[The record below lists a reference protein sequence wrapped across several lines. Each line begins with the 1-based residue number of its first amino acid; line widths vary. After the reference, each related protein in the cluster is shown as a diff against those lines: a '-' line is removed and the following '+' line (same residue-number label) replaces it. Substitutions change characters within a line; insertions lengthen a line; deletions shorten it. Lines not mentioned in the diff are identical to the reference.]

1 MKVTLKKLKIFWAA
15 SAIIALSLT
24 LNFLLNMSSFEDV
37 YKSTLIS
44 KYKQINRNLNTKLE
58 AAVSYGK
65 PLYKFSG
72 IDDLINEIISKEEDV
87 TNVFVTLK
95 SGQVLYSF
103 DKTYIEKHVLNEIIP
118 GEKELNSE
126 EKVSVFKIENNY
138 FLASPIYYENSEIKG
153 FLYIEF
159 NTKVITDKV
168 MVVIKESI
176 NFVAVVLIISMCLLL
191 ALIMLL
197 DMKSNRK
204 NFIVIM
210 AIITVSQFSY
220 SYINIQHFENRYLLL
235 LNQNVSN
242 FAENIEDE
250 IVYFNNLGLP
260 IQRLKGFEKYLAKEI
275 QEVPGCL
282 EVYVTDKN
290 NNELFYADAS
300 GDNRSRYQNKRGEVF
315 YDKNQAKYYQTLRVD
330 LAGQDSGNII
340 LRLNDSLINKKI
352 TEQILDAVT
361 IFVISLIISYKILLL
376 VSIQRKQTLDG
387 SEEGKTS
394 PTLDGSE
401 QEKNTPKKDT
411 NVVIQLLAFIFY
423 FGEML
428 PISFIPLLA
437 ADMYKTESL
446 SFLGMSESMIIGLPI
461 TTYMLGAAIFV
472 LVIGFF
478 AGKISEK
485 KIFVGCSLFL
495 VIGAFGAAFSNDI
508 GLLSFFRFIS
518 GLGYGGISINATS
531 LILRIFKK
539 NGNVATGFGY
549 WASGYGA
556 AAICALPIGGI
567 LVYRFGFFY
576 ALGVSGIIS
585 VILMLFAIFF
595 IHFQQTEKTEPR
607 IEPKTEK
614 TKLHLNIFNDR
625 NVFANFF
632 FRLVPFHLV
641 FIGIFQFIMPLTMNK
656 EGISEANI
664 GRILTIFG
672 LVYLLMPFVSKLV
685 NKVKNDRMFI
695 AFGSMLIG
703 VVLLTLKFSDNIVAF
718 IFVVA
723 GISLGSMIADA
734 AEESFITSTKKA
746 KEIGEV
752 KFMSIYN
759 SYERLIMVFAPLLC
773 SFAVTQIGF
782 SDSIFVIG
790 LFTMASS
797 VAYLFISK
805 KNPQ

>member
-1 MKVTLKKLKIFWAA
+1 MKITLKKLKVFWAA

-44 KYKQINRNLNTKLE
+44 KYKQINRNLDTKLE
-58 AAVSYGK
+58 AGVSYGK

-95 SGQVLYSF
+95 SGKVLYSF
-103 DKTYIEKHVLNEIIP
+103 DKKYIEKHVLDEIIP
-118 GEKELNSE
+118 GEKELNSK

-138 FLASPIYYENSEIKG
+138 FLSSPIYYENSEIKG

-159 NTKVITDKV
+159 NTKVISDKV
-168 MVVIKESI
+168 MVVVKESF
-176 NFVAVVLIISMCLLL
+176 NFVAIVLIISMCLLL
-191 ALIMLL
+191 ALIILL
-197 DMKSNRK
+197 DMKSQRK
-204 NFIVIM
+204 KFIVIM

-220 SYINIQHFENRYLLL
+220 SYINIQHFENRYLQL

-260 IQRLKGFEKYLAKEI
+260 IERLKGFEKYLAKEI
-275 QEVPGCL
+275 QEVPGAL
-282 EVYVTDKN
+282 EVYVTDEN
-290 NNELFYADAS
+290 RNELFYADAN
-300 GDNRSRYQNKRGEVF
+300 GGKRSRYQSKQGEVF

-352 TEQILDAVT
+352 TEQILDAAT
-361 IFVISLIISYKILLL
+361 ILVISLIISYKILLL
-376 VSIQRKQTLDG
+376 VSIQRKQTLDE
-387 SEEGKTS
+387 SKE
-394 PTLDGSE
+394 
-401 QEKNTPKKDT
+401 EKNSPKKDT

-437 ADMYKTESL
+437 ADMYKKESL
-446 SFLGMSESMIIGLPI
+446 GFLGMSENMIIGLPI

-478 AGKISEK
+478 AGKVSEK
-485 KIFVGCSLFL
+485 KIFVGCSLLL

-576 ALGVSGIIS
+576 ALGISGIIS

-595 IHFQQTEKTEPR
+595 IHFQQREQPKT
-607 IEPKTEK
+607 EPKTEK

-703 VVLLTLKFSDNIVAF
+703 AVLLTLKFSDNIVAF
-718 IFVVA
+718 IFVIA

-782 SDSIFVIG
+782 SDSIFFIG

-797 VAYLFISK
+797 VVYVFVSK
-805 KNPQ
+805 NVQQEA